1 MQLKD
6 VRDYI
11 ASLGMAEDEHCYCGK
26 MADKKEKSIGI
37 YPLKNKLPNRVPIGG
52 MQNASYGV
60 KGISLLIHWNKS
72 PADTEQAAAAL
83 QEALI
88 SCKEQQ
94 VNGHTIKFIAVAY
107 GEPIPVDTDDNGI
120 FEYVIE
126 CLFYYERKR

>member
-11 ASLGMAEDEHCYCGK
+11 ASLGVAENEHCYCGK
-26 MADKKEKSIGI
+26 MADKKQKSIGI
-37 YPLKNKLPNRVPIGG
+37 YPLKQRQPFKIPIGG
-52 MQNASYGV
+52 IKNASYGIKAV
-60 KGISLLIHWNKS
+60 SLLVHWNKS

-107 GEPIPVDTDDNGI
+107 GEPIPVDTDDSGI